1 MFCEI
6 LRSHKYLLNF
16 VELSHKNVV
25 FVLRKGKKRL
35 AANILVVIFTLFAYY
50 CAYLSPIK
58 YWWAGFLALSI
69 PVCLLT
75 NVIFLLHWFL
85 HKSFRGFIS
94 LATLLIGY
102 PFLESSISLALGKNI
117 KKNKANTFSLMSYN
131 VKVFNVYNHLQGK
144 DSINA
149 KSIIQQVVEDSSD
162 IKCLQEFFC
171 EDDSKVF
178 NTIERIRQNKKY
190 HYAIAPTKEKRNNYF
205 GIAIFSRFP
214 IIRAAEVPFP
224 KSKNRGQFA
233 DILIG
238 KDTIRIYNVHLQSIS
253 LDEEKMFS
261 NESYEELKKTYN
273 NVFKRMKRGFQQR
286 ALQTDLLIK
295 HITQSPYPVILT
307 GDLNDTPYS
316 YTYTSFKNILQNAFE
331 KAGTG
336 FDFSYNGKMFFLRI
350 DNQFFSKKIKIHY
363 FETDRKFTYSDHFP
377 IRAVYE
383 LNK

>member
-1 MFCEI
+1 MI
-6 LRSHKYLLNF
+6 
-16 VELSHKNVV
+16 
-25 FVLRKGKKRL
+25 
-35 AANILVVIFTLFAYY
+35 ANIFVVLCTLLAYY
-50 CAYLSPIK
+50 CAHLSPIK
-58 YWWAGFLALSI
+58 HWWAGFLALSI
-69 PVCLLT
+69 PLLLLT

-102 PFLESSISLALGKNI
+102 PFLESSIALALGKNI
-117 KKNKANTFSLMSYN
+117 EKKKTNTFSLMSYN

-190 HYAIAPTKEKRNNYF
+190 HYAIIPLKKKRSNYF
-205 GIAIFSRFP
+205 GIAIFSKFP
-214 IIRAAEVPFP
+214 IIRAAEIPFP

-233 DILIG
+233 DVLIG

-273 NVFKRMKRGFQQR
+273 NVFSRMKRGFQQR
-286 ALQTDLLIK
+286 AVQTDLLIK
-295 HITQSPYPVILT
+295 HIAQSPYPVILT
-307 GDLNDTPYS
+307 GDFNDTPYS

-350 DNQFFSKKIKIHY
+350 DNQFFSKNIKIHS
-363 FETDRKFTYSDHFP
+363 FEPDRKFTYSDHFP

-383 LNK
+383 INK

>member
-1 MFCEI
+1 
-6 LRSHKYLLNF
+6 
-16 VELSHKNVV
+16 
-25 FVLRKGKKRL
+25 
-35 AANILVVIFTLFAYY
+35 
-50 CAYLSPIK
+50 
-58 YWWAGFLALSI
+58 
-69 PVCLLT
+69 
-75 NVIFLLHWFL
+75 
-85 HKSFRGFIS
+85 
-94 LATLLIGY
+94 
-102 PFLESSISLALGKNI
+102 
-117 KKNKANTFSLMSYN
+117 MSYN

-190 HYAIAPTKEKRNNYF
+190 HYAIIPPKKKRKNYF
-205 GIAIFSRFP
+205 GIAIFSKFP
-214 IIRAAEVPFP
+214 IVRAAEIPFP

-233 DILIG
+233 DILIR
-238 KDTIRIYNVHLQSIS
+238 KDTIRIYNVHLQSMSI
-253 LDEEKMFS
+253 DEEKMFG
-261 NESYEELKKTYN
+261 NETYEELKKTYN
-273 NVFKRMKRGFQQR
+273 SVFSRMRRGFYQR
-286 ALQTDLLIK
+286 AVQTDLLIR
-295 HITQSPYPVILT
+295 HISQSPYPVILV
-307 GDLNDTPYS
+307 GDFNDTPYS

-383 LNK
+383 INK